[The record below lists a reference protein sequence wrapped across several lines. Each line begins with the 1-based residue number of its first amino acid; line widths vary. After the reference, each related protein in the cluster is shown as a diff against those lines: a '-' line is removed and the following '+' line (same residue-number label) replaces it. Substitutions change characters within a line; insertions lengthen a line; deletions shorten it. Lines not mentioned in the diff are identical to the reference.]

1 MQSAR
6 EQYQRQFTELID
18 RLNEA
23 QRTAV
28 EHIEGPVL
36 VIAGPGAGKTQ
47 LLSARVG
54 NILLKTDASPA
65 NILCLTFTD
74 AGVLAMRNR
83 LLSFIGPEAH
93 RVHIYTFHSFCNS
106 IIQNNLEIF
115 GRQGLEPLSDL
126 ERVELIRR
134 LIDALPAHH
143 PLRLGKTDPY
153 FYERH
158 LRELFQNVKAE
169 NWTPAYVNTQIDAY
183 LEDLPNRQNY
193 RYQVNRGLIRKGDL
207 KEAQL
212 QAETERM
219 ERLRAAVKLYP
230 RYLDALRRAHRYD
243 YEDMLLWVL
252 RAFEEHPSLLRSYQE
267 QYLYLLVDEYQDTNG
282 AQNTILQKLIDYWD
296 KPNIFIVGDDDQ
308 SIYEF
313 QGARLKNLSDFYRKY
328 EPDQLLV
335 LLEQN
340 YRSSQPILDAANVL
354 IQYNEKRIVHE
365 LSELAIEKTL
375 LAVHADWGHSE
386 KRPQLVEYITPLEEI
401 VDVLQ
406 QIEQL
411 RAEGVPLTEIAV
423 IYAKHRQAAVLI
435 DLLEKKGIPYE
446 AKRKINVLDLP
457 LIVMLREVLVYLLKE
472 SEAPYSA
479 EHLLFRILHFPFL
492 NIDPQDLA
500 AVSLRQAR
508 NEGER
513 RLHWRALLADRKL
526 MGSLNLK
533 QPDKLLAW
541 GQLINE
547 WLNDLHELP
556 LIKLLERIINR
567 SGLLHYALERAEAD
581 LQISALS
588 SFFDFL
594 RREVQRRPRLQLA
607 AWLEMLHKMDA
618 NRLAIEL
625 QLTNPGVEAVQLV
638 TAHSAKGLEFEYVF
652 MIDCLKDHWEPNT
665 RGSRYR
671 FALPD
676 TLTLS
681 GEEDA
686 LEARRRLFY
695 VAMTRAKHTLQFS
708 YARVDAQGKEQSRTQ
723 FLDELLSHEAVDFT
737 QKQISGKVM
746 LEARRLQLQENKPAP
761 NNHPPAGALDVLLNQ
776 FTMSISALNQYL
788 RCPLAFYYEKILRA
802 PVAWSEAAGY
812 GAAVHNT
819 LQRVFELMLQSKKKV
834 FPSLN
839 TCLKIFAAELEHF
852 RAYFSEQA
860 FIQRKAEGERKLGAF
875 YQYYKTQWH
884 KNVKLEFMVRNVEI
898 DGVPVTG
905 VIDKLEFHKDQ
916 AVFIVDYKTG
926 ALDGKRLQGP
936 SEKQPY
942 GGSYWRQL
950 IFYKLLY
957 EAYDRSGY
965 QVKKGVIAYLEPNRS
980 GQYPEKH
987 LSYHSEEVD
996 LVRSLIRETY
1006 ARIRRHE
1013 FFAGC
1018 GEPNCEWCR
1027 FAQLQAAP
1035 DSFAGP
1041 ETEELDD

>member
-1 MQSAR
+1 MLSAR
-6 EQYQRQFTELID
+6 EKYQRQFTALID

-36 VIAGPGAGKTQ
+36 VIAGPGTGKTQ

-54 NILLKTDASPA
+54 NILLQTDASPA

-115 GRQGLEPLSDL
+115 GRQGLEPLSEL

-134 LIDALPAHH
+134 LIDALPVHH

-158 LRELFQNVKAE
+158 LRELFQTIKAE
-169 NWTPAYVNTQIDAY
+169 NWTPAYVYDQIDAY
-183 LEDLPNRQNY
+183 LADLPNRKEY
-193 RYQVNRGLIRKGDL
+193 RYRVNRGDIRKGDL
-207 KEAQL
+207 KEALL

-230 RYLDALRRAHRYD
+230 RYLDALQRAHRYD

-313 QGARLKNLSDFYRKY
+313 QGARLKNLSDFYRQY
-328 EPDQLLV
+328 EQDQLLV

-340 YRSSQPILDAANVL
+340 YRSSQQILDAAAAL

-375 LAVHADWGHSE
+375 RAAHPDWGASE
-386 KRPQLVEYITPLEEI
+386 KRPQLTEYTTQLEEV
-401 VDVLQ
+401 VDILQ

-411 RAEGVPLTEIAV
+411 QAAGVPLTEIAI

-446 AKRKINVLDLP
+446 AKRKINILDLP
-457 LIVMLREVLVYLLKE
+457 LIIMLREVLTYLLKE
-472 SEAPYSA
+472 NEAPYSA

-492 NIDPQDLA
+492 GIDPQDLA
-500 AVSLRQAR
+500 TISLHQAR
-508 NEGER
+508 RGEEQR
-513 RLHWRALLADRKL
+513 RHWRALLADRA
-526 MGSLNLK
+526 GLNELQLK
-533 QPDKLLAW
+533 DPDKLFAW

-547 WLNDLHELP
+547 WLNDLHGLP

-567 SGLLHYALERAEAD
+567 SGLLQYALEHAETD
-581 LQISALS
+581 LQTSSLS

-607 AWLEMLHKMDA
+607 EWLEMLHKMDA

-652 MIDCLKDHWEPNT
+652 MIDCLKDHWEPNN

-671 FALPD
+671 FTLPD

-695 VAMTRAKHTLQFS
+695 VAMTRAKHTLQLS
-708 YARVDAQGKEQSRTQ
+708 YARVDAQGKEQSRTL
-723 FLDELLSHEAVDFT
+723 FLDELLGREVLEFSL
-737 QKQISGKVM
+737 KQVSGKAL
-746 LEARRLQLQENKPAP
+746 LEARRLQLQENKPTSNKYP
-761 NNHPPAGALDVLLNQ
+761 TPAALDVLLDQ

-788 RCPLAFYYEKILRA
+788 RCPVAFYYEKILRA

-819 LQRVFELMLQSKKKV
+819 LQRVFEQMLQSKKRS
-834 FPSLN
+834 FPPLN
-839 TCLKIFAAELEHF
+839 VCLKIFAAEMEHF

-875 YQYYKTQWH
+875 YQHHKTEWH
-884 KNVKLEFMVRNVEI
+884 KNVKLEFTVRNVEI

-916 AVFIVDYKTG
+916 TVFIVDYKTG
-926 ALDGKRLQGP
+926 ALDRKRLEGP

-957 EAYDRSGY
+957 EAYDRAGHRV
-965 QVKKGVIAYLEPNRS
+965 QKGIIAYLEPNRS
-980 GQYPEKH
+980 GQYPEKQ
-987 LSYHSEEVD
+987 LVYRREEVD
-996 LVRSLIRETY
+996 SIRSLIRETY
-1006 ARIRRHE
+1006 DKIRRHD
-1013 FFAGC
+1013 FFSGC

-1027 FAQLQAAP
+1027 FVQLQTAP

>member
-1 MQSAR
+1 MLSAR
-6 EQYQRQFTELID
+6 EQYQRQFTELLD

-36 VIAGPGAGKTQ
+36 VIAGPGTGKTQ

-74 AGVLAMRNR
+74 AGVLAMRDR
-83 LLSFIGPEAH
+83 LLRFIGPEAH

-134 LIDALPAHH
+134 LIDTLPAHH

-158 LRELFQNVKAE
+158 LRELFQTIKAE
-169 NWTPAYVNTQIDAY
+169 NWTPAYINEQIDAY
-183 LEDLPNRQNY
+183 LADLPNRKSY
-193 RYQVNRGLIRKGDL
+193 RYQINRGEIRKGDL

-212 QAETERM
+212 QAETEKM

-230 RYLDALRRAHRYD
+230 RYLEALRRAHRYD

-313 QGARLKNLSDFYRKY
+313 QGARLKNLSDFYRQY
-328 EPDQLLV
+328 EQDQLMV

-340 YRSSQPILDAANVL
+340 YRSSQPILDAAHVL

-365 LSELAIEKTL
+365 LSELAIEKKL
-375 LAVHADWGHSE
+375 QAAHPDWGQSD
-386 KRPQLVEYITPLEEI
+386 KLPQLVEYTTQLEEV
-401 VDVLQ
+401 VDILQ

-411 RAEGVPLTEIAV
+411 RAQNVQLTEIAI

-457 LIVMLREVLVYLLKE
+457 LIIMLREVLTYLFKE

-479 EHLLFRILHFPFL
+479 EHLLFRLLHFPFL
-492 NIDPQDLA
+492 GIDPQDLA
-500 AVSLRQAR
+500 TVSLHQAR
-508 NEGER
+508 RDEEQ
-513 RLHWRALLADRKL
+513 RLHWRTLLANRTYLDALDLRNPDRL
-526 MGSLNLK
+526 F
-533 QPDKLLAW
+533 AW
-541 GQLINE
+541 GQLVNE
-547 WLNDLHELP
+547 WLHDLHGLP

-567 SGLLHYALERAEAD
+567 SGLLQYALDHAEAD
-581 LQISALS
+581 LQLSALS

-594 RREVQRRPRLQLA
+594 RLEVQRRPRLQLA
-607 AWLEMLHKMDA
+607 EWLEMLHKMDA
-618 NRLAIEL
+618 NRLAIGL
-625 QLTNPGVEAVQLV
+625 QLTNPGVDAVQLV

-652 MIDCLKDHWEPNT
+652 MIDCLKDEWEPSS

-695 VAMTRAKHTLQFS
+695 VAMTRAKHALQLS
-708 YARVDAQGKEQSRTQ
+708 YSRVNAQGKEQSRAQ
-723 FLDELLSHEAVDFT
+723 FLDELLSQEVLEFT
-737 QKQISGKVM
+737 NKQISGKAL

-761 NNHPPAGALDVLLNQ
+761 NSHPAPGALDALLDQ
-776 FTMSISALNQYL
+776 FTMSISALNLYL

-819 LQRVFELMLQSKKKV
+819 LQRVFEQMLQSKKKV
-834 FPSLN
+834 FPSLD
-839 TCLKIFAAELEHF
+839 TCLKIFAAEIEYF

-860 FIQRKAEGERKLGAF
+860 FKQRKAEGERKLGAF
-875 YQYYKTQWH
+875 YQHYKAHWH
-884 KNVKLEFMVRNVEI
+884 KNVKLEFTVRNVEI

-905 VIDKLEFHKDQ
+905 VIDKLEFHKNQ
-916 AVFIVDYKTG
+916 AVYIVDYKTG
-926 ALDGKRLQGP
+926 MLNNKRLKGP
-936 SEKQPY
+936 SEQQPY

-950 IFYKLLY
+950 VFYKLLY

-965 QVKKGVIAYLEPNRS
+965 RVEKGIIAHLEPNQS
-980 GQYPEKH
+980 GHYPEKH
-987 LSYHSEEVD
+987 INYRREEVD
-996 LVRSLIRETY
+996 FFRSLIRETY
-1006 ARIRRHE
+1006 SKIRRHE
-1013 FFAGC
+1013 FFTGC
-1018 GEPNCEWCR
+1018 GEPTCEWCR
-1027 FAQLQAAP
+1027 FARLQATP